1 MLMSK
6 SSFQPPKLKDK
17 SKWYLNKKYPL
28 IFAFY
33 SVCEINESKF
43 ICIIRSTEFHNFIK
57 MALTKSPRKR
67 PTAEKLLQVGYLL
80 TKTLFILGPSFITMT
95 LFFVWLFQHA
105 FVTQLLTRNLAIE
118 LLDTVNNPDLQQT
131 HTMDESDLEVNGGQ

>member
-1 MLMSK
+1 
-6 SSFQPPKLKDK
+6 
-17 SKWYLNKKYPL
+17 
-28 IFAFY
+28 
-33 SVCEINESKF
+33 
-43 ICIIRSTEFHNFIK
+43 